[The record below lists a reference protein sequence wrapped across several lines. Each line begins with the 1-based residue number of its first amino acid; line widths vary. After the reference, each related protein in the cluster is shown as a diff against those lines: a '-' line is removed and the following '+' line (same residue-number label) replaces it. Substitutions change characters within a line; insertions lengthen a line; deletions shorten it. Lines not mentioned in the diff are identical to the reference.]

1 MVETFMRAGGRRKD
15 MRAGGRITQTFPRE
29 TLPFNDFRNAVIK
42 TVDTDVIT
50 LLLAHLSLLKI
61 EIEADFNFEKERR
74 LYKINDVCSR
84 ITPEKQLALMFLFI
98 FTSCF
103 LTY

>member
-1 MVETFMRAGGRRKD
+1 MRAGGRRKD

-29 TLPFNDFRNAVIK
+29 TLPFNDFRNVVIK
-42 TVDTDVIT
+42 TVDTNVIT

-74 LYKINDVCSR
+74 FTRL
-84 ITPEKQLALMFLFI
+84 TMFAQELHL
-98 FTSCF
+98 SNS
-103 LTY
+103 LH

>member
-1 MVETFMRAGGRRKD
+1 
-15 MRAGGRITQTFPRE
+15 MRAGGRISQTFPRE

-42 TVDTDVIT
+42 TVDTGVIT

-74 LYKINDVCSR
+74 
-84 ITPEKQLALMFLFI
+84 
-98 FTSCF
+98 FTR
-103 LTY
+103 LTKFAQELHLSNSLH